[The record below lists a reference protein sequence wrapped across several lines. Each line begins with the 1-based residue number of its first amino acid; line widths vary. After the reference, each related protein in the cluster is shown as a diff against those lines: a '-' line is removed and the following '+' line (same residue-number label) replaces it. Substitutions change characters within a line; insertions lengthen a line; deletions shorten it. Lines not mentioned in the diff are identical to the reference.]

1 MGFPGA
7 VQGKEGDQFGN
18 HVDALF
24 PLSTKLS
31 LPDGRIYR
39 YAEKGAGAGVANK
52 LCEGEQHAGLVT
64 QLILGNIAVGDIET
78 GLENGSRA
86 IAIDD
91 LKDGYYMM
99 EGVEALGAY
108 YTVRENKAVSS
119 GAPGTQTDAL
129 FLKEG
134 LYFRVAIA
142 DAGAGANFSAF
153 KPLWKDIVIKPASDP
168 TGMVCGIPPS
178 IITSGQWGW
187 CQTAGMA
194 SCIYDATQEAAI
206 IGSPAVPDTTT
217 AGAFMGWNPDVAGEP
232 DNGTFGWVVYVTTD
246 EDFGLVYLT
255 ID

>member
-24 PLSTKLS
+24 LLGTKLS

-39 YAEKGAGAGVANK
+39 YAEKGTGAGVANK
-52 LCEGEQHAGLVT
+52 LCEGEQDAGLVT
-64 QLILGNIAVGDIET
+64 EDILGNIAVGDIET
-78 GLENGSRA
+78 GLQDTSKA

-99 EGVEALGAY
+99 EAVEVGGIY
-108 YTVRENKAVSS
+108 YTVRENKAVASS
-119 GAPGTQTDAL
+119 TPGTQVDAL

-134 LYFRVAIA
+134 LYFRVAA
-142 DAGAGANFSAF
+142 TDGANATFCAF
-153 KPLWKDIVIKPASDP
+153 KPLWKDIIIKPASNP

-187 CQTAGMA
+187 CQTAGMS

-246 EDFGLVYLT
+246 EDFGLVYLA